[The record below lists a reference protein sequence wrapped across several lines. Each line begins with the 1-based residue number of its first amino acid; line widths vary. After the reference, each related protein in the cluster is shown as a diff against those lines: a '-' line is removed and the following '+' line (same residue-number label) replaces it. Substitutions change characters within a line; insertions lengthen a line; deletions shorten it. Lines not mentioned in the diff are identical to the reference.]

1 MNLSEVESF
10 FNVNGFTNN
19 IISQGVNLG
28 LLILKAAAIF
38 LAGRLVINLVN
49 KIVRRVLEKRNVD
62 PSIKS
67 FLSSMINALLVI
79 LLLIS
84 IVGALGV
91 ETTSFAALLAS
102 AGIAIGMALSGN
114 LSNFAGGLLILLFKP
129 FRVHDY
135 IVAQGTEGTVNEIQ
149 IFHTVL
155 RTADNRLVYIPNG
168 ALSSGVVTNYNV
180 DRRRIEWIFG
190 VDYGSD
196 YEQVKSIVNAL
207 FKSDARVL
215 SDPEPF
221 VALHALADSSV
232 NIVVRVWVKAP
243 DYWAVY
249 FDFNRCLYERFN
261 AAGISF
267 PFPQLTIH
275 GAK

>member
-1 MNLSEVESF
+1 MKLSDVESF
-10 FNVNGFTNN
+10 FNVSGLTNSLIN
-19 IISQGVNLG
+19 QGVYFG
-28 LLILKAAAIF
+28 LIILKAAAIF
-38 LAGRLVINLVN
+38 FVGRLVINLVN
-49 KIVRRVLEKRNVD
+49 KLVKRLLNKRNID
-62 PSIKS
+62 PSIKT
-67 FLSSMINALLVI
+67 FLSSMINVLLVV

-84 IVGALGV
+84 IIGALGV

-135 IVAQGTEGTVNEIQ
+135 IVAQGTEGSVQEIQ

-155 RTADNRLVYIPNG
+155 RTIDNKLVYVPNG
-168 ALSSGVVTNYNV
+168 ALSSGVVTNFNV

-190 VDYGSD
+190 VDYGTN
-196 YEQVKSIVNAL
+196 YEQAKGIVNSL
-207 FKSDARVL
+207 LKSDSRVL
-215 SDPEPF
+215 ADPEPF

-243 DYWAVY
+243 DYWGVY
-249 FDFNRCLYERFN
+249 FDFNRQLYENFN

-267 PFPQLTIH
+267 PFPQLTVH
-275 GAK
+275 SAK